1 MDVVFSW
8 SVKTLKSIHIIYPSF
23 DSPITYLL
31 ALVDTYNM
39 PRSRIIQYLCLG
51 VTIADCFNK
60 RFQDQLECAF
70 IDVPCV
76 IAIKLSMWGNIK

>member
-8 SVKTLKSIHIIYPSF
+8 FVKTGQSFKQHIIYPWF

-31 ALVDTYNM
+31 ALVYTYNM

-51 VTIADCFNK
+51 ITIADCINK
-60 RFQDQLECAF
+60 RFLDQLEWAF
-70 IDVPCV
+70 IGVPCV
-76 IAIKLSMWGNIK
+76 IAIKLSMWG